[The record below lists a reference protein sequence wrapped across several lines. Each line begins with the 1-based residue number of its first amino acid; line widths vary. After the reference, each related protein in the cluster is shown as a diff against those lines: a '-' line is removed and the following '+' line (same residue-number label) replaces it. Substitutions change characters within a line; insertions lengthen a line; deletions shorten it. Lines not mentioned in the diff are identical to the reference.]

1 MVKINGENQD
11 AAGKTLTEY
20 LETAGY
26 DRRRIVVE
34 RNMEI
39 IPKTQY
45 DSTVFEDG
53 DEIEVVS
60 FVGGG

>member
-1 MVKINGENQD
+1 MVRINGESKD
-11 AAGKTLTEY
+11 YKTISIKEM
-20 LETAGY
+20 LEMEQF
-26 DRRRIVVE
+26 DSQKVVVE

-39 IPKTQY
+39 VPRSRYEETMLA
-45 DSTVFEDG
+45 DG